1 MLIVKSIINTVL
13 ESRTYILEVSRT
25 EFWIVDPGDIEQ
37 IMETAGDG
45 KVLKG
50 ILLTHIH
57 YDHIYGLPALIR
69 IFPGAIIYTN
79 EAGVEALASAKL
91 NLSKYHDKPII
102 YSGRILKLF
111 VKKIPLPY

>member
-57 YDHIYGLPALIR
+57 YDHEFDGLPALDTDISWC
-69 IFPGAIIYTN
+69 N
-79 EAGVEALASAKL
+79 
-91 NLSKYHDKPII
+91 NLY
-102 YSGRILKLF
+102 
-111 VKKIPLPY
+111 

>member
-50 ILLTHIH
+50 ILLIKVV
-57 YDHIYGLPALIR
+57 R
-69 IFPGAIIYTN
+69 
-79 EAGVEALASAKL
+79 
-91 NLSKYHDKPII
+91 
-102 YSGRILKLF
+102 
-111 VKKIPLPY
+111 